1 MSRVTTAYLA
11 HPIDQVHGD
20 KPYVR
25 KDGLDRELGM
35 RDWIQMARRALTAYG
50 LTQYSPGLGWSVPG
64 GRRGEPTST
73 LSLAAISATN
83 QAAMEQ
89 CDCLV
94 AILPAGVATIGVV
107 LEIERAVV
115 AGKPTVLLIEEGLA
129 DKSASVRDWLQYG
142 HVWLVP
148 VKMEPR
154 GEKSYSADLDE
165 AIEWLAGQEPA
176 LAGGGRPE
184 WVINDPYGVCLFTVG
199 EGGKT
204 PTRSYEGD
212 AGFDLYCSRDM
223 TIAPGDYVDIPT
235 SVSVALPKGYWALV
249 TGRSSAWRKRG
260 LLVIDGVI
268 DNGYRGELFSAV
280 YNPSSK
286 HVGVNEGE
294 RLAQM
299 ILLPTWSGRLQQVD
313 ELPASER
320 GSNGFGST
328 GA

>member
-1 MSRVTTAYLA
+1 MNRVTTAYLA

-35 RDWIQMARRALTAYG
+35 RDWIQMARRALVAYG
-50 LTQYSPGLGWSVPG
+50 LTQYSPGLGWAAGS
-64 GRRGEPTST
+64 RGISKAGLE
-73 LSLAAISATN
+73 AISGTN

-115 AGKPTVLLIEEGLA
+115 AGKPTVLLIENELA
-129 DKSASVRDWLQYG
+129 DKSASVRDWLQYD

-176 LAGGGRPE
+176 TADGGRPE
-184 WVINDPYGVCLFTVG
+184 WAINDPYGVCLFTVG

-235 SVSVALPKGYWALV
+235 SVSVALPEGYWALV

-268 DNGYRGELFSAV
+268 DNGYRGELFSAA
-280 YNPSSK
+280 YNTGGS
-286 HVGVNEGE
+286 GVVIDAGE

-299 ILLPTWSGRLQQVD
+299 ILLPVWGGRLQQVD

>member
-1 MSRVTTAYLA
+1 MNRVTTAYLA

-35 RDWIQMARRALTAYG
+35 RDWIAMASRALTAYG
-50 LTQYSPGLGWSVPG
+50 FTQYVPGRGWSVPANGIHG
-64 GRRGEPTST
+64 GGLE
-73 LSLAAISATN
+73 AISATN
-83 QAAMEQ
+83 RSAMEA

-115 AGKPTVLLIEEGLA
+115 VGKPTVLLIEEELA
-129 DKSASVRDWLQYG
+129 EKSASVRDWLEYE
-142 HVWLVP
+142 HVWFVP

-154 GEKSYSADLDE
+154 GEKSYSADLDT

-176 LAGGGRPE
+176 TAGGGRPE
-184 WVINDPYGVCLFTVG
+184 WAINDPYGVCLFTVG

-223 TIAPGDYVDIPT
+223 TIAPGDYIDIPT
-235 SVSVALPKGYWALV
+235 SVAVALPEGYWALV

-268 DNGYRGELFSAV
+268 DNGYRGELFSAA
-280 YNPSSK
+280 YNTGGS
-286 HVGVNEGE
+286 GVVIDAGE

-299 ILLPTWSGRLQQVD
+299 ILLPVWGGRLQQVD
-313 ELPASER
+313 KLPASER